1 MGIRNWL
8 SSTTAMELGCNMPM
22 GPIKLLDFV
31 GLDTTLFIM
40 DVLFSEFRD
49 PKYAA
54 PPLLR
59 RMVTAG
65 YTGKKAGRGFY
76 EYSKS

>member
-1 MGIRNWL
+1 
-8 SSTTAMELGCNMPM
+8 MELGCNMPM

-31 GLDTTLFIM
+31 GLDTTLYIM
-40 DVLFSEFRD
+40 DTLFAEFRD

-65 YTGKKAGRGFY
+65 YHGKKAGRGFY
-76 EYSKS
+76 EYTK